1 MKQEDLRDIGQS
13 IEDDKSDI
21 KSQYLNKH
29 TLTRTHTH
37 ACVRVRQAL
46 IDMNQVYMYAV
57 FTVPSNLSNI
67 YILALVIISINGR
80 EVTLPML
87 LSKRLFNAS
96 FSQLEEMRR
105 EFEGAGV
112 LSTNQQA
119 SQPKQIQVLGKF
131 LIYGWIQG
139 RGLGWVTEVMTWSG
153 RGRGY

>member
-1 MKQEDLRDIGQS
+1 
-13 IEDDKSDI
+13 
-21 KSQYLNKH
+21 
-29 TLTRTHTH
+29 
-37 ACVRVRQAL
+37 
-46 IDMNQVYMYAV
+46 MNQVYMYAV

-119 SQPKQIQVLGKF
+119 SQPIQIQVMG
-131 LIYGWIQG
+131 Y
-139 RGLGWVTEVMTWSG
+139 RGDVKVWKRKRLLRRV
-153 RGRGY
+153 